1 MANIIINTRNNT
13 IEMNKTVSKAAS
25 KYGTPEYNELQEVR
39 RAYPTFRVVTVAK
52 KTAKPAYKGLTFE
65 YMEKYIAAHDDEEK
79 SNMATYK
86 MLRGISDEGKA
97 AAAESASYADVKEWF
112 FMTYPEIEQFHS
124 NRDALLEQI
133 AQRRAEKQAAKKAA

>member
-65 YMEKYIAAHDDEEK
+65 YMEKYIAAHDDDEK
-79 SNMATYK
+79 SIMAEYL
-86 MLRGISDEGKA
+86 MLRGMDEAGKDADADSANYGDIKDWFFQTFPAIEKFHSDREELLKKIAERKA
-97 AAAESASYADVKEWF
+97 A
-112 FMTYPEIEQFHS
+112 
-124 NRDALLEQI
+124 
-133 AQRRAEKQAAKKAA
+133 KQAAKKAA